1 MSKLLLI
8 ANWKMN
14 GSLELLQQMQAA
26 LLAHS
31 YLKVDIAICP
41 PFVLLPQTQNLFKD
55 SQIAYGAQ
63 DVSNEDNGAYTG
75 QISAKMLSQLAC
87 EYVIIGHSERRQY
100 CGETDSLIADKCKRA
115 LDAGLTPILCVGE
128 NATQKQNGETQQVV
142 LSQVRA
148 VVDNLNAAQLEKLV
162 IAYEPIWAIG
172 TGLAANPV
180 DANKV
185 HELIRNNSLP
195 TTRILYG
202 GSANAE
208 NIREF
213 LLQPNINGALIGGAS
228 LKPDVFLQMINISE
242 ALCTKA
248 S

>member
-1 MSKLLLI
+1 MLKALLV

-14 GSLELLQQMQAA
+14 GSLDLLTQMQQT
-26 LLAHS
+26 LLAKS
-31 YLKVDIAICP
+31 YSKVDIAICP
-41 PFVLLPQTQNLFKD
+41 PFILLPQTQDLFKD

-63 DVSNEDNGAYTG
+63 DVSNEDNGAFTG

-87 EYVIIGHSERRQY
+87 EYVIIGHSERRAY
-100 CGETDSLIADKCKRA
+100 CGETDALIAAKCKRA
-115 LDAGLTPILCVGE
+115 LDANLIPILCVGE
-128 NATQKQNGETQQVV
+128 NAQQKQRGETAAIV
-142 LSQVRA
+142 LSQVNA
-148 VVDNLNAAQLEKLV
+148 VVKSLTADELERLV

-172 TGLAANPV
+172 TGLAANPQ

-185 HELIRNNSLP
+185 HELIRNNSSQ

-213 LLQPNINGALIGGAS
+213 LMQPHIDGALIGGAA
-228 LKPDVFLQMINISE
+228 LKPDVFLNMIQTANEIN
-242 ALCTKA
+242 K
-248 S
+248 